1 MTEFCCD
8 WLFMIDRL
16 CGCVWHW
23 CCSAWRWPCCTSSAA
38 LPYTR
43 PSPSLALGFRP
54 WNGEK
59 KNQEG
64 SFHWESQSCSF
75 FEIDW
80 KTVKDGFRHRIDAVM
95 DYKYHVV
102 ITSGLK
108 HKKLLINLLF
118 TARNHLLVSFI
129 ESCGHVTL
137 NEPFSLW
144 ARSAERKW
152 SLLLRWNP
160 SARCMWKQTSP
171 RLTPTNRDEQT
182 KSNVQCLIQNKVV
195 ISSFKKVFSIFKLL

>member
-1 MTEFCCD
+1 MLWLIVYDWSSLRVCVALMLFCLTMTLLYIFCCSS
-8 WLFMIDRL
+8 LYASFTFPRFRL
-16 CGCVWHW
+16 
-23 CCSAWRWPCCTSSAA
+23 
-38 LPYTR
+38 
-43 PSPSLALGFRP
+43 PSLKWR
-54 WNGEK
+54 K

-95 DYKYHVV
+95 DYKYHIV

>member
-1 MTEFCCD
+1 
-8 WLFMIDRL
+8 MIDRL

-59 KNQEG
+59 KKSGRKFSLRISILQ
-64 SFHWESQSCSF
+64 FKF
-75 FEIDW
+75 FSHTINRNFKIDW

-95 DYKYHVV
+95 DYKYHIV
-102 ITSGLK
+102 ITSGVK

-118 TARNHLLVSFI
+118 TVRNHLLVSFI
-129 ESCGHVTL
+129 ESCWHVTL

-160 SARCMWKQTSP
+160 SARCMWKQTLP

-182 KSNVQCLIQNKVV
+182 KSNVQCLNQNKVV